1 MSTAVAHAPTRWPIY
16 RLMLRTL
23 VTRGR
28 LLALLALGAVG
39 IVVGAALGSSVRG
52 PALIDGVGLVEGH
65 LAAGARLVNSFG
77 LSLLVPVVALVLA
90 SAALG
95 DPDEDGTL
103 VYLWLR
109 PVPRH
114 RIVGAAAAAAFTVAW
129 PLVVVPLAITAV
141 AVQGGSDLV
150 IGTVAS
156 ATVGLIAYT
165 GIFTALG
172 LVAKRALVWGLLY
185 IFVWEG
191 FVANA
196 ADSAAR
202 LAIRTYTRSILEGIT
217 GMPLRGAEISSPAR
231 WVVPVVVGA
240 VALAFASWRL
250 ARRDIA

>member
-1 MSTAVAHAPTRWPIY
+1 MSATVAHAPTRWPLY

-28 LLALLALGAVG
+28 LVALLALGAVG
-39 IVVGAALGSSVRG
+39 IAVGTALGSSVRG
-52 PALIDGVGLVEGH
+52 PALIDGVGQVEGH
-65 LAAGARLVNSFG
+65 LVAGARLVNSFG

-114 RIVGAAAAAAFTVAW
+114 RIVAAAAAASFTVAW
-129 PLVVVPLAITAV
+129 PLVVVPLALTAI

-150 IGTVAS
+150 VGTVAS

-202 LAIRTYTRSILEGIT
+202 LAVRTYTRSILEGIT
-217 GMPLRGAEISSPAR
+217 GVPLRGAEISSPAR
-231 WVVPVVVGA
+231 WLVPVVVGA